1 VANSLS
7 NSVSVVLTSTRKA
20 IKTVQVGKDPY
31 GITIT
36 PNGAFVYVAN
46 SSSDSVSVIST
57 QTNRVVDTVGVGRVP
72 LFLGISPKGAMLYV
86 PNYGSNTISVIR
98 TADNKIVDTINVDG
112 AWGAAVSPDGKWY
125 TQPTGMPDAAIW

>member
-7 NSVSVVLTSTRKA
+7 NSVSVVQTSTRKA
-20 IKTVQVGKDPY
+20 IKAVQVGKDPY

-72 LFLGISPKGAMLYV
+72 LFLGISPKGAMAVHVDRIHNFVVSRADYRDGI
-86 PNYGSNTISVIR
+86 GSIIWHRIFSSVAPR
-98 TADNKIVDTINVDG
+98 GSSFLVTPC
-112 AWGAAVSPDGKWY
+112 SP
-125 TQPTGMPDAAIW
+125 